1 MAIKTFQ
8 AVDMSTIYDV
18 CLNTYGNLD
27 MLTKLMVDN
36 NHPGVNEYPTAGQI
50 FTYDDTLVY
59 GLAQQKNNTIKYA
72 TGQ

>member
-1 MAIKTFQ
+1 MIKEFK

-27 MLTKLMVDN
+27 LLVKLMVDN
-36 NHPGVNEYPTAGQI
+36 GHNGVNEYPTAGQVYV
-50 FTYDDTLVY
+50 YDDTLVY

-72 TGQ
+72 TGE

>member
-1 MAIKTFQ
+1 MATKQFQ

-27 MLTKLMVDN
+27 LLVKLMVDN
-36 NHPGVNEYPTAGQI
+36 SHNGVNEYPTAGQI
-50 FTYDDTLVY
+50 YKYDDTLVY
-59 GLAQQKNNTIKYA
+59 GLAQQKNATIKYA

>member
-27 MLTKLMVDN
+27 LLVKLMVDN
-36 NHPGVNEYPTAGQI
+36 NFEGVNSYPVAGQL

-59 GLAQQKNNTIKYA
+59 GLASQKNNVIKYA
-72 TGQ
+72 TGE

>member
-1 MAIKTFQ
+1 MAEFK

-27 MLTKLMVDN
+27 YLVKLMVDN
-36 NHPGVNEYPTAGQI
+36 GHPGVNEYPVAGQI
-50 FTYDDTLVY
+50 FVYDETLVY
-59 GLAQQKNNTIKYA
+59 GLAMQKNNNITYA

>member
-1 MAIKTFQ
+1 MIKEFR

-27 MLTKLMVDN
+27 FLVKLMTDN
-36 NHPGVNEYPTAGQI
+36 DFEGVNSYPVAGQI
-50 FTYDDTLVY
+50 FLYDDTLVY
-59 GLAQQKNNTIKYA
+59 GLAVQKNNTIKYA

>member
-1 MAIKTFQ
+1 MIREFK

-27 MLTKLMVDN
+27 YLVKLMTDN
-36 NHPGVNEYPTAGQI
+36 NFDGVNSFPIAGQI
-50 FTYDDTLVY
+50 FVYDDTLVY

-72 TGQ
+72 TG

>member
-1 MAIKTFQ
+1 MAIRTFQ

-27 MLTKLMVDN
+27 YLVKLMVDN
-36 NHPGVNEYPTAGQI
+36 GHPGVNEYPAAGQV
-50 FTYDDTLVY
+50 FSYDDELVY
-59 GLAQQKNNTIKYA
+59 GLAAQKNNTIKYA